1 MQHVHTYGK
10 GCYDMVDKP
19 GVPTGCFIG
28 SAGEVGDI
36 ATQSWVCDA
45 SNPLAGEDRPGSSGS
60 CGVVN
65 SKGPYPLSTDPV
77 KDIVLDAAAPPWTY
91 QDKCT
96 TDPVKDI
103 VLDAAA
109 PPWTYQDKCTTDP
122 VKDIVLDAAAP
133 PWTYQDKCTT
143 DPVKD
148 IVLDAVAPPWTYQDK
163 CTTYP
168 VKDIVL
174 DAAAPPWT
182 YQDNNINN
190 PETSHIFVC
199 DAVLPITECAAPIV
213 CEIKPE
219 VNPDKTTAETNVDLH
234 IESTTK
240 VRNWKTSRSRQ
251 SSKSRVSQNVVTLPD
266 SDDSSNDSN
275 KFMVYPTGTTKS
287 PDNSEKMPDA
297 KVPVIKDRR
306 MSVGLF
312 RMPDGAVFNPEAE
325 TKRPTTIYSDDDTIH
340 SQSCEDLASQH
351 DSLMKNRR
359 KGTKIGEESGS
370 TCTCGT
376 PHSFRES
383 GSTHSVDCSSN
394 TLHSVAQSVVSCR
407 SNDRKHR
414 KKKSSEVCF
423 AVFVDILRFSINE
436 TI

>member
-1 MQHVHTYGK
+1 
-10 GCYDMVDKP
+10 MVDKP

-45 SNPLAGEDRPGSSGS
+45 SNPLAGEDRPGSSGP
-60 CGVVN
+60 CGVVNVN

-77 KDIVLDAAAPPWTY
+77 KEV
-91 QDKCT
+91 
-96 TDPVKDI
+96 
-103 VLDAAA
+103 
-109 PPWTYQDKCTTDP
+109 
-122 VKDIVLDAAAP
+122 VLDAAAP

-163 CTTYP
+163 CTTDP

-182 YQDNNINN
+182 YQDNND

-266 SDDSSNDSN
+266 SDDSSNDSK
-275 KFMVYPTGTTKS
+275 KFTVYPTTKS

-312 RMPDGAVFNPEAE
+312 RMPDGAVFNPVAE
-325 TKRPTTIYSDDDTIH
+325 GGTKRPTTIYSDDDTIH

-394 TLHSVAQSVVSCR
+394 TLHSVAQSVVSCE

-414 KKKSSEVCF
+414 KKKSSEVCNIANIF
-423 AVFVDILRFSINE
+423 STNDQNFLFSIMHKKVNYLTRSFLQTQKHGSFKNWRLKLCS